1 MSQFT
6 NYLETQ
12 IANYHRATNMP
23 SAPTVRLALVNGTP
37 GEAGTGGTEITGAQ
51 VAARQNITFGTISN
65 GSGTRQMANS
75 ALLDFDAS
83 SGSTTISGYKIMD
96 AVTEGNALLH
106 GTITAVAIDSPDP
119 VTVDAGDLVVQ
130 VGGTADTYLRDLI
143 LNWLKGTAAPSAPA
157 NLFVS
162 LWNGSPLSGGTDV
175 TATLA
180 GARQSAG
187 SFTTVTDGV
196 FSNSAAIE
204 FGNAL
209 AGGTITHIGIHDAAS
224 AGNRWHVCALTG
236 TKTVSAGTPILFPAN
251 ELIISIL

>member
-12 IANYHRATNMP
+12 IANYHRGTNLP
-23 SAPTVRLALVNGTP
+23 TAPTVRLALVNGTP
-37 GEAGTGGTEITGAQ
+37 GEAGTGGTEVTGVQ
-51 VAARQNITFGTISN
+51 VAARQTVAFGSISN
-65 GSGTRQMANS
+65 GSGTRQMANN
-75 ALLDFDAS
+75 ALIDFGAS
-83 SGSTTISGYKIMD
+83 SGSASISGYKLMD

-106 GTITAVAIDSPDP
+106 GTITAIAIDSPDP

-143 LNWLKGTAAPSAPA
+143 LNWLKNIGAPAAPAS
-157 NLFVS
+157 LYVS
-162 LWNGSPLSGGTDV
+162 LFNGATDV
-175 TATLA
+175 TVALA
-180 GARQSAG
+180 GGRAQILSLTPA
-187 SFTTVTDGV
+187 TDGV
-196 FSNSAAIE
+196 FSNLLAIE

-209 AGGTITHIGIHDAAS
+209 ASGSITHIGIHDAAT
-224 AGNRWHVCALTG
+224 AGNRWHLVPLAA